1 MRQKLVPR
9 GLCAKAVTVLRKHS
23 PTILTCI
30 GASGVLGTAILAVK
44 ATPKAMSLI
53 EEEKA
58 AKNAENGQ
66 KLTRM
71 ETIAV
76 CWQCYL
82 PAAVTGV
89 ATIGCIFGANVLNKR
104 QQASLM
110 SAYAFLNRSF
120 QEYQNA
126 VKEVFGEEGHQQV
139 VEHLMVEKPKVP
151 GIYGS
156 VWGENFDFGETDE
169 QKRLFYDV
177 LSKRYFEAKIS
188 DVLLAELHTNRNF
201 AINGGEISVQEF
213 YSFLGLDTPEDLKD
227 LCWYVSDYYYFI
239 DFAHTKHYVDDGP
252 EREPV
257 ECWSIEMPFPP
268 TLEPLEL

>member
-9 GLCAKAVTVLRKHS
+9 GLSAKAVTALKKHS

-30 GASGVLGTAILAVK
+30 GAAGVLGTAVLAVK
-44 ATPKAMSLI
+44 ATPRAILLI

-58 AKNAENGQ
+58 AKNAGNGQ

-76 CWQCYL
+76 CWRCYL
-82 PAAVTGV
+82 PAVATGA
-89 ATIGCIFGANVLNKR
+89 ATIGCIFGANILNKR

-120 QEYQNA
+120 KEYQNA
-126 VKEVFGEEGHQQV
+126 VKEVFGEEGHQRV
-139 VEHLMVEKPKVP
+139 IDRLMVEKPEVP
-151 GIYGS
+151 SIYGA
-156 VWGENFDFGETDE
+156 VWGETFDFGETDE
-169 QKRLFYDV
+169 PKHLFYDAF
-177 LSKRYFEAKIS
+177 SQRYFEAKIS

-201 AINGGEISVQEF
+201 AIRGEISIQEF
-213 YSFLGLDTPEDLKD
+213 YAFLGLDTPEDLKD
-227 LCWYVSDYYYFI
+227 LYWYVCDYYYFI
-239 DFAHTKHYVDDGP
+239 DFAHTKHYIDDGL

-257 ECWSIEMPFPP
+257 ECWSIEMPYPP